1 MMSFTSGPEPVNI
14 LASSELITVVVI
26 VWVTGMRTSEINGVS
41 HHPQEGIPLVL
52 RKRDVLQ
59 DFIKF
64 SFQYIIQ

>member
-1 MMSFTSGPEPVNI
+1 MGNR
-14 LASSELITVVVI
+14 
-26 VWVTGMRTSEINGVS
+26 MRTSEINGVS

>member
-14 LASSELITVVVI
+14 LASSELITVVVDCM
-26 VWVTGMRTSEINGVS
+26 GNRMRTSEINGVS
-41 HHPQEGIPLVL
+41 HHPQEGVPLVL
-52 RKRDVLQ
+52 RKGDVLQ